1 MRLPPLSTHFFD
13 SMRKLNF
20 DPTKTVLTITVGF
33 LIVYLIT
40 SWNWAIITSVIV
52 GIIGL
57 FSKKLS
63 EVINTLWMKLTMVL
77 SYIIP
82 NVIMAIIYYVIL
94 VPIALLSRIT
104 SRNDNMH
111 LKDRGESTYVD
122 INRKI
127 DADSLEKMW

>member
-1 MRLPPLSTHFFD
+1 
-13 SMRKLNF
+13 MRKLNF